1 MEAKKKNNARQ
12 ECCAQETQQEAS
24 ASKSKLCFLNYYIG
38 FPHGLG
44 GLVVEL
50 LLFYIFGFSTFSS

>member
-1 MEAKKKNNARQ
+1 MLRTRNATRRLLHQ
-12 ECCAQETQQEAS
+12 
-24 ASKSKLCFLNYYIG
+24 KSKLCFLNYYIG

-50 LLFYIFGFSTFSS
+50 LSFYIFGFSTLSS